1 MTTEQ
6 YLEQMRNIDRRIAD
20 KILEADSWRDIAS
33 STSFPM
39 TEDKVKSSISKDKMG
54 DAVTMA
60 VYCEAESRELA
71 FRMSQTKERII
82 KQIDGIKDEI
92 LYNVLKGYYVNCKK
106 IPEVA
111 RSIGYSEK
119 TTKRYLEQAV
129 KKFDEKYSEEYKKL
143 SEIS

>member
-6 YLEQMRNIDRRIAD
+6 YLGQMLNIDRRIAD
-20 KILEADSWRDIAS
+20 KIHEADSWREIAS

-60 VYCEAESRELA
+60 VLCEEESRETALK
-71 FRMSQTKERII
+71 MSQVKECII
-82 KQIDGIKDEI
+82 KQIDGIKDE
-92 LYNVLKGYYVNCKK
+92 LYYNVLKSHYVKGKN

-111 RSIGYSEK
+111 RIIGFSEK
-119 TTKRYLEQAV
+119 TTRRYLEKAI
-129 KKFDEKYSEEYKKL
+129 KKFGEKYSKEYEKL
-143 SEIS
+143 SQIP